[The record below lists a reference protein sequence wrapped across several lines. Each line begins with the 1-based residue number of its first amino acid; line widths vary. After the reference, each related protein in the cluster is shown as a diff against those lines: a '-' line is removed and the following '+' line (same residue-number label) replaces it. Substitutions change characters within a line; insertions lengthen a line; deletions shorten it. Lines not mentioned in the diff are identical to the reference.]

1 MSALVGIAMIVGA
14 VLFLFTTAAYVL
26 GGARAYRE
34 LDDTFEIAKALG
46 AYGVF
51 VRLEAEALGITVE
64 EVVARDAALTRMSG
78 EEIVENVHRSNAR
91 RLGGTS

>member
-1 MSALVGIAMIVGA
+1 MSAVVGIAMIVGA

-64 EVVARDAALTRMSG
+64 EVVARDAALTRG
-78 EEIVENVHRSNAR
+78 ES
-91 RLGGTS
+91 T